1 MVKDEK
7 EMKIKNYLINKTFLQ
22 RSIDSTEKSPY
33 GFFFFCCCGYVIHVK
48 EEELTP
54 PKTIV
59 KCDYCGRKNILFTDD
74 RRGEENESKEYYN
87 R

>member
-1 MVKDEK
+1 MRTDMNISVTEDE
-7 EMKIKNYLINKTFLQ
+7 
-22 RSIDSTEKSPY
+22 PY
-33 GFFFFCCCGYVIHVK
+33 GFYCYCGGVIHVK

-54 PKTIV
+54 PQTIV
-59 KCDYCGRKNILFTDD
+59 KCDYCGREGILLAYG